1 MTPRLTVLLLLGL
14 STAGCSADPATSA
27 GTTAP
32 AVPAAAAAPNRLKA
46 CDLLTSTDVT
56 GVIGDTVL
64 APEPNGFECA
74 FRRPAEGVGGMLT
87 RAVRLRLEQG
97 AASPYDMYE
106 QYTTTIR
113 AALDGE
119 YDPQSVAGVGSVA
132 GWDGDALIAA
142 EGLGS
147 GQGFLLVVQL
157 DGVSPEDEQRYAE
170 AIAQAALARLRIL
183 NP

>member
-1 MTPRLTVLLLLGL
+1 L
-14 STAGCSADPATSA
+14 TSA
-27 GTTAP
+27 
-32 AVPAAAAAPNRLKA
+32 
-46 CDLLTSTDVT
+46 DVT
-56 GVIGDTVL
+56 GVIGDAVL
-64 APEPNGFECA
+64 APEANGFECA
-74 FRRPAEGVGGMLT
+74 FRRPAEGEGGMLT

-97 AASPYDMYE
+97 AASPYDLYE
-106 QYTTTIR
+106 QYTSAIR

-119 YDPQSVAGVGSVA
+119 YDPQSVGGLGSVA

-157 DGVSPEDEQRYAE
+157 DGVPPEDQLRYSE
-170 AIAQAALARLRIL
+170 AIAQTALARLRTL